1 MAEVMT
7 KQGKIEGKDMGDYCL
22 YEGIP
27 YAVPPVGELRLRPP
41 VPLTGMS
48 ERGVISCKMSV
59 EEPMGQVIAATEREK
74 KWEDPINGRMENG
87 IDIGKAERKSP
98 CQTSAIAWQEKLP
111 EGSFYEKEFYHGERR
126 LEHRNEDCLTLNIW
140 TPVKKEKNSAH
151 AEEEAGKLPV
161 LFWIHGG
168 AFRQGFGMEREFDG
182 AEYCKRGV
190 ILVTIQYRLG
200 PFAFLPHP
208 WLEEGEENLAIQDQ
222 LLALTWVYENI
233 RDFSGDPER
242 ITVAGQSAGGVS
254 VQALLAMPG
263 AQRMIHQ
270 VILQSG
276 GGDGQLKSRSV
287 SREAFLEYGRELME
301 KWGIPDRDALLK
313 LQPDTLLKLA
323 KESQMPTKLIMAKST
338 QPVGKELLSE
348 EALYQQL
355 KPGLR
360 CLLGSNRRDI
370 RVTEEMLAENIP
382 SDLYIGNRAFAEML
396 KGKAECYLYYFVHDL
411 PGEEGG
417 AFHSAELWYMF
428 GTLNRSTRPFVD
440 ADRALS
446 HSMLDAWSS
455 FVKTG
460 SPTEDGSWK
469 PYRGKPEEI
478 FIWG

>member
-1 MAEVMT
+1 MVEVMT
-7 KQGKIEGKDMGDYCL
+7 KQGKVEGKDMGDYCL

-27 YAVPPVGELRLRPP
+27 YAVPPVGNLRLRPP
-41 VPLTGMS
+41 VPLIKMV
-48 ERGVISCKMSV
+48 ER
-59 EEPMGQVIAATEREK
+59 
-74 KWEDPINGRMENG
+74 
-87 IDIGKAERKSP
+87 ERKSL
-98 CQTSAIAWQEKLP
+98 CQTSAIAWQEKLS
-111 EGSFYEKEFYHGERR
+111 EGSFYEKEFYHGEKR
-126 LEHRNEDCLTLNIW
+126 LGHRSEDCLTLNIW
-140 TPVKKEKNSAH
+140 TPTGKEENPVH
-151 AEEEAGKLPV
+151 TEEKAGKLPV

-200 PFAFLPHP
+200 PFVFLPHP

-233 RDFSGDPER
+233 RDFGGDPER

-254 VQALLAMPG
+254 VQALLSMPG
-263 AQRMIHQ
+263 AQSMIHQ

-276 GGDGQLKSRSV
+276 GGDGQLKSRSI

-301 KWGIPDRDALLK
+301 KWRIPDRDALLK
-313 LQPDTLLKLA
+313 LSPEKLLELA
-323 KESQMPTKLIMAKST
+323 KEAGMPTKLIMAQSV
-338 QPVGKELLSE
+338 QPAGKELLSE
-348 EALYQQL
+348 EAMYERL

-360 CLLGSNRRDI
+360 CLLGSNRKDI
-370 RVTEEMLAENIP
+370 RVTEKMLAENTP
-382 SDLYIGNRAFAEML
+382 SDLYIGNRAFAEKL

-428 GTLNRSTRPFVD
+428 GTLDRSTRPFAN

-446 HSMLDAWSS
+446 HSMLDAWTS

-469 PYRGKPEEI
+469 LYKGNTEEI

>member
-7 KQGKIEGKDMGDYCL
+7 KQGKVEGKDMGDYCL

-27 YAVPPVGELRLRPP
+27 YAVPPVGDLRLRPP
-41 VPLTGMS
+41 VPLT
-48 ERGVISCKMSV
+48 VIPCKV
-59 EEPMGQVIAATEREK
+59 PATEFQEQVTVAAEREK
-74 KWEDPINGRMENG
+74 KWEASINERMENG
-87 IDIGKAERKSP
+87 ISIGKAERKSL
-98 CQTSAIAWQEKLP
+98 CQTPAIAWQEKLP
-111 EGSFYEKEFYHGERR
+111 EGSFYEKEFYHGEKR
-126 LEHRNEDCLTLNIW
+126 LEHRSEDCLTLNIW
-140 TPVKKEKNSAH
+140 TPVKEEKNSTH
-151 AEEEAGKLPV
+151 TKENTGKLPV

-168 AFRQGFGMEREFDG
+168 TFRQGFGMEREFDG
-182 AEYCKRGV
+182 AEYCKRGI

-233 RDFSGDPER
+233 RNFGGDPDR

-254 VQALLAMPG
+254 VQALLAMAG
-263 AQRMIHQ
+263 AQSMIHQ

-276 GGDGQLKSRSV
+276 GGDGQLKSRSI
-287 SREAFLEYGRELME
+287 SREAFLEYGRELMK
-301 KWGIPDRDALLK
+301 KWRIPDRDALLK
-313 LQPDTLLKLA
+313 LSPEKLLKLA
-323 KESQMPTKLIMAKST
+323 KESQMPTKLIMARSA

-348 EALYQQL
+348 EAMYEQL

-360 CLLGSNRRDI
+360 CLLGSNRKDI
-370 RVTEEMLAENIP
+370 RVTEKMLAENIP
-382 SDLYIGNRAFAEML
+382 SDLYIGNRTFAEKL
-396 KGKAECYLYYFVHDL
+396 KGKAECYLYYFVHDI
-411 PGEEGG
+411 PGKEGG
-417 AFHSAELWYMF
+417 SFHSAELWYMF
-428 GTLNRSTRPFVD
+428 GTLDRSTRPFTD

-446 HSMLDAWSS
+446 HSMLDAWTS

-469 PYRGKPEEI
+469 PYKGKPEEI